1 MNGGGLTARAAALI
15 TAVVM
20 VVVACGPTASSGPTG
35 AASGPAA
42 SGPPSAEA
50 SGSPGPSAAVTP
62 HPSVAAA
69 PILAIQPN
77 IAVRVTVAT
86 LNVRSAPSTTATKA
100 GSLAKGDVV
109 ALLGYGAVHAGGY
122 TWFQAARIKGLHG
135 PLPALPTYPL
145 EGGSWT
151 DLTGWIA
158 VSKGSTPYV
167 ASLPARCPAGTP
179 DLATLSAM
187 LLGEQ
192 LACFGT
198 TSLTFDGTIGCGGCG
213 GAYPGIFEPAW
224 LAAPLAELISVRPEA
239 RIGPLQLFFPPDV
252 SHPTAGTI
260 LRVHAHLGDPR
271 SSTCSIAPV
280 IGDAIDAPPVPLS
293 AADAATYCRQ
303 HLVVDSVEVLGVDP
317 SFPLG

>member
-1 MNGGGLTARAAALI
+1 MNAGGPTARVAALVVA
-15 TAVVM
+15 AVLL
-20 VVVACGPTASSGPTG
+20 VVACGPAQSAEPTG
-35 AASGPAA
+35 GASGPATL
-42 SGPPSAEA
+42 GPPSAGA
-50 SGSPGPSAAVTP
+50 SGSPGPSAGATAIA
-62 HPSVAAA
+62 SA
-69 PILAIQPN
+69 PPAPVLAIQPN

-86 LNVRSAPSTTATKA
+86 LNVRALPSTTASKA

-122 TWFQAARIKGLHG
+122 TWFEAARIKGLHG

-167 ASLPARCPAGTP
+167 AALPARCPAGAP
-179 DLATLSAM
+179 DLAMLSAM

-198 TSLTFDGTIGCGGCG
+198 TPLVFDGTIGCGGCG

-224 LAAPLAELISVRPEA
+224 LAAPLAELISVKPEA
-239 RIGPLQLFFPPDV
+239 RIGPLQLYFPPDV
-252 SHPTAGTI
+252 SHPAAGTI

-280 IGDAIDAPPVPLS
+280 IGEGIDAPPVPLS